1 MNNYKFD
8 LAWSVEDEG
17 YIATCPEFV
26 GLSAFGETAN
36 EALAEAQTA
45 LKLFVE
51 TYKEKGIPLPEAKT
65 VQDYSGQIRTRL
77 PKSLHG
83 QAAKAAAEDGISL
96 NQFIVLAV
104 QTRVTGQEVARR
116 ISVEI
121 KEQLVT
127 HATPPLRRS
136 ENRQGNQRV
145 FSYKPAVEE
154 ISTASESAH

>member
-36 EALAEAQTA
+36 EALAEAQVA
-45 LKLFVE
+45 LKLFIE
-51 TYKEKGIPLPEAKT
+51 TYKEKGIPLPEPKT
-65 VQDYSGQIRTRL
+65 VQDYSGQIRLRL

-83 QAAKAAAEDGISL
+83 QAAKVASEDGISL
-96 NQFIVLAV
+96 NQLITLAV
-104 QTRVTGQEVARR
+104 QSRVTGQEVARR
-116 ISVEI
+116 ISREV
-121 KEQLVT
+121 KEHLVT
-127 HATPPLRRS
+127 YATPPLRRS

-145 FSYKPAVEE
+145 FLYKPAIDE
-154 ISTASESAH
+154 ISTASELAH

>member
-36 EALAEAQTA
+36 EALAEAQVA
-45 LKLFVE
+45 LKLFIE
-51 TYKEKGIPLPEAKT
+51 TYKEKGIALPEPKT
-65 VQDYSGQIRTRL
+65 AQDYSGQIRLRL

-96 NQFIVLAV
+96 NQLITLAV
-104 QTRVTGQEVARR
+104 QARVTGQQVARR
-116 ISVEI
+116 ISREVRNPPVIHSASFSIGTENKQKFEKI
-121 KEQLVT
+121 VFKPKVT
-127 HATPPLRRS
+127 
-136 ENRQGNQRV
+136 EYND
-145 FSYKPAVEE
+145 
-154 ISTASESAH
+154 ASDLTH